1 MQVDPYFFPPY
12 TKLKAKWIKDL
23 NIKPD
28 ILNLTE
34 EKMKSSIEFIGT
46 GDGYFQALRST
57 IIKWGLIK
65 LKSFCLAKNTFNW
78 TKVKPIE
85 WENMFADST
94 FNKRLNSISPCSR
107 AGHIS
112 RKNR

>member
-57 IIKWGLIK
+57 I
-65 LKSFCLAKNTFNW
+65 LKFLKDN
-78 TKVKPIE
+78 
-85 WENMFADST
+85 
-94 FNKRLNSISPCSR
+94 NS
-107 AGHIS
+107 
-112 RKNR
+112 